1 MGDRG
6 VQIGGSVI
14 GDDNVTEVR
23 YRKVT
28 LPAAESVD
36 IGAELAALRDLLAG
50 TGDRQTIA
58 NALAEAAASSAASR
72 GQVSRLCRQGACNP
86 QSSSPQ
92 NRSTH
97 GRSSISHVQ
106 ALRGWSR
113 MAT

>member
-1 MGDRG
+1 MRR
-6 VQIGGSVI
+6 
-14 GDDNVTEVR
+14 TR
-23 YRKVT
+23 
-28 LPAAESVD
+28 ESPPL
-36 IGAELAALRDLLAG
+36 ALAAALSATVGRVAEQRV
-50 TGDRQTIA
+50 DR
-58 NALAEAAASSAASR
+58 NHAAVGRLISGEPR
-72 GQVSRLCRQGACNP
+72 PVSRLCRQGACNP